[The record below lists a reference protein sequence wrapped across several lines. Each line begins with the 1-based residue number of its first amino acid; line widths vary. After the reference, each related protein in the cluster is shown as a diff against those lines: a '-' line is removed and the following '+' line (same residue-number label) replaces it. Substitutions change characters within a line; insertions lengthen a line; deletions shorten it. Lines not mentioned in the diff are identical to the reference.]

1 MPVWLDKK
9 GEILLS
15 EKSTTDTGSERQDY
29 LIHELIRY
37 GQYESDD
44 GRQLYELPLI
54 ELERLHIIVKSDF
67 GRKMSGE
74 SGV

>member
-9 GEILLS
+9 GEIVLS

-37 GQYESDD
+37 GHYESDD
-44 GRQLYELPLI
+44 GRQLYELPLV
-54 ELERLHIIVKSDF
+54 ELERLHIKVKCNF
-67 GRKMSGE
+67 GHKMSCEAGD
-74 SGV
+74 